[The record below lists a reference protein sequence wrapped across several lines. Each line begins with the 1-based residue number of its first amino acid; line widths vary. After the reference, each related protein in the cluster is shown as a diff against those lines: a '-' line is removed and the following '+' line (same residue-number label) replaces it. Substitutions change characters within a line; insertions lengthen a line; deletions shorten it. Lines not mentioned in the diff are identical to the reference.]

1 MNPIALAIV
10 AIAVFL
16 VLIFLGMNIGLALTL
31 VGTVG
36 YALAVTPGAAL
47 GLLRSLPA
55 SQAGSYALMVIPMFI
70 IMGNF
75 AFEAG
80 LSKGLYEACNKWLS
94 RLPGN
99 LACGTIA
106 ACAGFGAICGSSA
119 ATAATMGTIA
129 VPAMRQYGY
138 ADQLATGSVAMG
150 GTLGVMIP
158 PSTIF
163 VVYAVVAEE
172 SVGQL
177 FAAGIIPGLILTVL
191 CIFTVV
197 LLVTANKKLAPPP
210 QKTPW
215 MERFL
220 SLSGLIPVVILFS
233 VVLGGMFS
241 GWFTVNQASAIGA
254 AVACAITVFRGK
266 FTWATFKKVMA
277 TSVQTSAMTFLIMV
291 GAAVFVTFLNI
302 TGFPKMLAASIA
314 ALTVSKYVIILLM
327 TLIYLLIGMIMD
339 ELPAII
345 MTVPIFLPII
355 ESLGYD
361 PIWFGVYIVLNCEL
375 GAISPPVGLTCFI
388 LSGIAKD
395 VPLGTIFRGAIPF
408 AATVFL
414 MIALISVFPQ
424 IATFLPGLLFSR

>member
-1 MNPIALAIV
+1 MDPITLAIV
-10 AIAVFL
+10 AIVVFL

-31 VGTVG
+31 IGTIG
-36 YALAVTPGAAL
+36 YAIAITPGAAF

-75 AFEAG
+75 SYEAG
-80 LSKGLYEACNKWLS
+80 LSEGLYKACNKWLS

-129 VPAMRQYGY
+129 VPEMRKYGY
-138 ADQLATGSVAMG
+138 ADHLATGSVAMG

-177 FAAGIIPGLILTVL
+177 FAAGIIPGLILTAL
-191 CIFTVV
+191 CILTVV
-197 LLVTANKKLAPPP
+197 ILVTRDKTLAPPP

-215 MERFL
+215 AERFR
-220 SLSGLIPVVILFS
+220 SLIYLIPVVVLFGI
-233 VVLGGMFS
+233 VLGGMFS

-254 AVACAITVFRGK
+254 AVAAGITVLRRR
-266 FTWATFKKVMA
+266 FTWNTFKRVMA
-277 TSVQTSAMTFLIMV
+277 VSVQTSAMTFLIMV

-302 TGFPKMLAASIA
+302 TGLPKMLATNIA
-314 ALTVSKYVIILLM
+314 ALDVSKYVIILLM
-327 TLIYLLIGMIMD
+327 TLVYLLIGMIMD
-339 ELPAII
+339 ELPAIL
-345 MTVPIFLPII
+345 MTVPIFLPIVVA
-355 ESLGYD
+355 LGYD
-361 PIWFGVYIVLNCEL
+361 SIWFGVYIVLNCEL

-395 VPLGTIFRGAIPF
+395 VPLGRIFRGAMPF
-408 AATVFL
+408 AVTVL
-414 MIALISVFPQ
+414 VMIAIISVFPS
-424 IATFLPGLLFSR
+424 IATFLPNLLFNK